1 MKIEIVVIQEDS
13 FLTMTH
19 IHILTRNRDIHHLSF
34 HKTDKDSK
42 PEIGT
47 LLVELIESGCDC

>member
-1 MKIEIVVIQEDS
+1 MKIEIVAIQEDS

-47 LLVELIESGCDC
+47 FLLVQID